1 MRKKYIIVSVIIL
14 IIVLLSVVLGFF
26 IKEKYFN
33 KENIITGEKE
43 NIIAEIDKSV
53 EITEVS
59 TPRFYKKNKLKIF
72 LYGVKNV
79 KFTTGEDTIELLND
93 GRLSVNTLD
102 YILYREVI
110 ENKASFEKNKYCNLY
125 EFDDFYVCIY
135 EFKRICFISKDKIK
149 KEDIV
154 FDTSEN
160 FVFTIQEK
168 EMENSK

>member
-110 ENKASFEKNKYCNLY
+110 ENKASFEKCEFSDLY
-125 EFDDFYVCIY
+125 EFDNFYVINYWCGLNSV
-135 EFKRICFISKDKIK
+135 CFVCKNLVK
-149 KEDIV
+149 KEIIESRTDE
-154 FDTSEN
+154 FLLE
-160 FVFTIQEK
+160 IQEK
-168 EMENSK
+168 Y